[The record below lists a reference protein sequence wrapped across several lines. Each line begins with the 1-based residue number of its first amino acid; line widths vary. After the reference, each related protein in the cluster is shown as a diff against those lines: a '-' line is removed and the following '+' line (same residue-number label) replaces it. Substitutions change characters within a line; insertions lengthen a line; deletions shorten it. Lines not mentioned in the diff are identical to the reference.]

1 MEKGSEP
8 TGANGDGTMADEAL
22 LIKDWDEETAAYY
35 DRLRM
40 QWNKSRGA
48 RRRLHRMGIEFVSR
62 HFLSWQASWRMG
74 LTI

>member
-40 QWNKSRGA
+40 Q
-48 RRRLHRMGIEFVSR
+48 
-62 HFLSWQASWRMG
+62 
-74 LTI
+74 